1 MNKEF
6 LYMQKLAGII
16 TEGEYKEK
24 VKVNEDLS
32 GHFSPVAK
40 ELETYLKSKGF
51 ENIKTSKGSSDAKKE
66 IEGSE
71 SENKFHGSF
80 AIQNNPDLKGK
91 NKTAFITTEPVFHED
106 VKSFMVFLPHDRED
120 LKGEIETKFS
130 ANPASGGAGV
140 YYSFFIPA
148 EKQSVKESLKTSLK
162 TILKEILAEAENTNL
177 KDFALKKIKPY
188 LEGKGY
194 EVGLFNSV
202 PDIPKDK
209 MKENK
214 KLAALVLD
222 RTGNMLDVILSNDS
236 PEPGNAVKIL
246 GKGGDGD
253 LVKTL
258 NLKPVTEVE
267 KGEIYVNSK
276 GFSNYGSNLGI
287 QINVKN

>member
-162 TILKEILAEAENTNL
+162 TILKEILAEAANTNL
-177 KDFALKKIKPY
+177 KDFALKE
-188 LEGKGY
+188 LRKG
-194 EVGLFNSV
+194 V
-202 PDIPKDK
+202 
-209 MKENK
+209 
-214 KLAALVLD
+214 
-222 RTGNMLDVILSNDS
+222 
-236 PEPGNAVKIL
+236 
-246 GKGGDGD
+246 
-253 LVKTL
+253 
-258 NLKPVTEVE
+258 
-267 KGEIYVNSK
+267 
-276 GFSNYGSNLGI
+276 
-287 QINVKN
+287 